1 MSNAKNI
8 ERNRLDYLLTDTMPV
23 ELTELF
29 SYSQFYDFLFSRQ
42 KEVDRLVRDM
52 KLQKDRNKEIPFIK
66 GDNWGNWATIPLK
79 YGIMKGINVTRMLN
93 LVQPM
98 AALHMYFFVS
108 CYQKEILDQL
118 KQNACFSLRYHS
130 QNNNLCYRS
139 KKKKV
144 SSYFWKTSKKINRAV
159 LQQTGMFFKIRNYY
173 SIVDFTGSRQW
184 RTCNFRY
191 RYFAKAD
198 YKSCFDS
205 IYTHAFKWCITKD
218 TVDSKNA
225 ANSNLNIAID
235 RILQNINGHSSNG
248 VIIGPEFSRM
258 IAEVLLGHIDKEVK
272 YELEG
277 MGLRLGRD
285 YRIFRFVDDLF
296 IFSNNPEDQDRILDT
311 MGRVSQKYLLQL
323 NESKCVKTTTPVV
336 LSTWIGEC
344 RELAAQISE
353 LFFRKS
359 EVAENKGPLVKNR
372 NVQITRMMEDFVD
385 LIKAH
390 PREEHHIVSFI
401 LSTLLNNISN
411 KKDGYTLFD
420 KNTIKT
426 KPYMLLELAMY
437 FYSFCPSFESTRKIL
452 SMLVY
457 MNDELHFKSNKNK
470 KVDAE
475 EYHHKKLVALIRR
488 YAFIFEKGNLND
500 LVNWFVFFY
509 EYQIS
514 LKSGT
519 EKVLEEKLERE
530 DNPLLW
536 ASYLIYSRYYD
547 GYHKQIVERIN
558 DLLANKLDEL
568 RSNEIT
574 MQEQFWYVLVFG
586 NCPYISD
593 ELQKEISSLIERLH
607 SEDPL
612 EQMKREIVTAV
623 DKALQENISDDVKIE
638 LEKFKVLL
646 QQPSFSEQLMDMKKS
661 IVDKMNK
668 ARTDRNTI
676 QQIRESCFGK
686 LQRPK
691 KLTFSERA
699 NNLIYEFLSQ
709 SKRNLFFNWDYYCID
724 VTKQMTFRT
733 SRMTDFK
740 PHRKK
745 ANDVGVGSLDG

>member
-52 KLQKDRNKEIPFIK
+52 KLQKDRNQEIPFN
-66 GDNWGNWATIPLK
+66 GGEWGNWATTPLK
-79 YGIMKGINVTRMLN
+79 YGIMKGINGTRVLN

-139 KKKKV
+139 KKRKV
-144 SSYFWKTSKKINRAV
+144 SSYFWKTSKKIDRAV

-225 ANSNLNIAID
+225 SNSNLNIAID

-272 YELEG
+272 YELERI
-277 MGLRLGRD
+277 GLRSGRD

-296 IFSNNPEDQDRILDT
+296 IFSNNPEDQDKILDT

-401 LSTLLNNISN
+401 LSTLLNNISS

-457 MNDELHFKSNKNK
+457 MNDELHFKANKNK

-488 YAFIFEKGNLND
+488 YAFIFEKANLND

-519 EKVLEEKLERE
+519 ERLLEEKLERE

-536 ASYLIYSRYYD
+536 ANYLIYSRYYD

-558 DLLANKLDEL
+558 DLLDNKLDEL

-574 MQEQFWYVLVFG
+574 MQQEFWYVLVFG
-586 NCPYISD
+586 NCPYISA
-593 ELQKEISSLIERLH
+593 ELRSEMSSIIKRLY
-607 SEDPL
+607 SEDPW
-612 EQMKREIVTAV
+612 EQTKREILPAV
-623 DKALQENISDDVKIE
+623 DLALQENISDDVKTE
-638 LEKFKVLL
+638 LVKYKTLL
-646 QQPSFSEQLMDMKKS
+646 HKPTFSEQLKDMKKS
-661 IVDKMNK
+661 VVDKMNR
-668 ARTDRNTI
+668 ARTDKNTI
-676 QQIRESCFGK
+676 KKIRESCFGK
-686 LQRPK
+686 LQKPK
-691 KLTFSERA
+691 ELTFSQRA
-699 NNLIYEFLSQ
+699 NNLIYEFFSQ
-709 SKRNLFFNWDYYCID
+709 SKGNLFFNWDYYCID
-724 VTKQMTFRT
+724 LTKQMTFRT

-740 PHRKK
+740 PYRKK
-745 ANDVGVGSLDG
+745 GRDEGVGSLDS

>member
-23 ELTELF
+23 ELTEFF

-42 KEVDRLVRDM
+42 KEVDRLVRNM
-52 KLQKDRNKEIPFIK
+52 KLQKDRNQEIPFN
-66 GDNWGNWATIPLK
+66 GGEWGNWATTPLK
-79 YGIMKGINVTRMLN
+79 YGIMKGINGTRVLN

-144 SSYFWKTSKKINRAV
+144 SSYFWKTSKKIDRAV

-277 MGLRLGRD
+277 MGLRLGKD

-353 LFFRKS
+353 LFFRKR

-401 LSTLLNNISN
+401 LSTLLNNISS

-457 MNDELHFKSNKNK
+457 MNDELHFKANK

-519 EKVLEEKLERE
+519 EKLLEEKLERE

-536 ASYLIYSRYYD
+536 ANYLIYSRYYD

-574 MQEQFWYVLVFG
+574 MQQEFWYVLVFG
-586 NCPYISD
+586 NCPYISA
-593 ELQKEISSLIERLH
+593 ELRSEMSTIIKWLYR
-607 SEDPL
+607 EDPW
-612 EQMKREIVTAV
+612 EQMKREILPAV
-623 DKALQENISDDVKIE
+623 DLALQENISDDVKIE
-638 LEKFKVLL
+638 LVKYKTLL
-646 QQPSFSEQLMDMKKS
+646 HKPTFSEQLMGMKKS

-668 ARTDRNTI
+668 ARTDKNTKKKI
-676 QQIRESCFGK
+676 QESCFGK
-686 LQRPK
+686 LQKPK
-691 KLTFSERA
+691 ELTFSQRA

-709 SKRNLFFNWDYYCID
+709 SKGNLFFNWDYDSID
-724 VTKQMTFRT
+724 LTKQMTFRT

-740 PHRKK
+740 PYRKK
-745 ANDVGVGSLDG
+745 GNDEGVGSLDS